1 MVLVIRLNKLQ
12 IDSVRQLNTQLV
24 VNKIINNYIVWFGF
38 FLNLKHI
45 LFELVLI
52 LQFLEFFYKFCIFE
66 VFLAIKI
73 VQGIRCVKIIGKKCV
88 NQKTGAHKNVSV
100 QNI

>member
-12 IDSVRQLNTQLV
+12 IDSVRQLNTKLV

-66 VFLAIKI
+66 VFLVIKI
-73 VQGIRCVKIIGKKCV
+73 VQGNRCVKILIGKKMC
-88 NQKTGAHKNVSV
+88 QLKNRCT
-100 QNI
+100 

>member
-1 MVLVIRLNKLQ
+1 M
-12 IDSVRQLNTQLV
+12 
-24 VNKIINNYIVWFGF
+24 VNKIINNYIVWFVF

-66 VFLAIKI
+66 VFLVIKI
-73 VQGIRCVKIIGKKCV
+73 VQGNRCVKIIGKKCV

-100 QNI
+100 